1 MASRRT
7 QKKNQKKTAQAWPPV
22 TAHEIEGLHPTHP
35 SHAIRDYIAATN
47 EGISVRSTQYAVRR
61 EREQRER
68 EKEIEIE
75 REREG

>member
-47 EGISVRSTQYAVRR
+47 EDISVRSTQYA
-61 EREQRER
+61 
-68 EKEIEIE
+68 EKESKEKE
-75 REREG
+75 RKR